1 MSDTT
6 SLRDRTKVHASRII
20 KLYAHLQQT
29 HRFDDAAM
37 VLGKQL
43 LRSGTSVAANHREA
57 KHTRSKADRIAKF
70 NSILQELLN
79 EHQMANAEG
88 LRQLLDETNQ
98 TSVKMLQGE
107 QDDALRFTLYALRLG
122 VHETWL
128 PDVVQRR
135 GRARKRR
142 GGRGCLN

>member
-6 SLRDRTKVHASRII
+6 SLRDRTKAYASRII
-20 KLYAHLQQT
+20 KLYAHLQQM

-70 NSILQELLN
+70 NIILQELEESALWLELLT
-79 EHQMANAEG
+79 EHQMANGEG
-88 LRQLLDETNQ
+88 LRQILNETNQ
-98 TSVKMLQGE
+98 LIGIFITSVKTLHSE
-107 QDDALRFTLYALRLG
+107 RDDA
-122 VHETWL
+122 
-128 PDVVQRR
+128 
-135 GRARKRR
+135 
-142 GGRGCLN
+142 